1 MRKNEQSINI
11 QKENQ
16 RKKEPKR
23 AKKGREEM
31 QNLQKQ

>member
-16 RKKEPKR
+16 RKKGAKTV
-23 AKKGREEM
+23 KKGKSRI
-31 QNLQKQ
+31 QNLQN